1 MADTIEKV
9 YCTGDGGNDNLAAAL
24 LARGRDN
31 DPATMLAA
39 MNGGMGGGWN
49 NPFAYIMM
57 LGMFRFMY
65 GDGWNN
71 GQNGN
76 VQRAEIQS
84 QIDSLRNQMADNH
97 NSDLL
102 MGAIQGNNQ
111 DLKTLAANLN
121 CDFNALQSS
130 VCGIQ
135 AAIQDVGGKVG
146 FSAERV
152 INAANL
158 GNLNIIQQLKDCCCT
173 TQQNINRMGYEN
185 QLGQKDII
193 NAMQQG
199 FCYTNT
205 GLERGF
211 SNLGNLIQT
220 VVCDL
225 KTSGKENTQRIVDV
239 LNNHWEQDLRIQL
252 EDSKRREQTG
262 FIIQQLKTTTTT
274 TGA

>member
-49 NPFAYIMM
+49 NPFAYMMM

-76 VQRAEIQS
+76 IQRAEIQS

-130 VCGIQ
+130 VCSIQ

>member
-49 NPFAYIMM
+49 NPFAYMMM

-65 GDGWNN
+65 GDGWN

-225 KTSGKENTQRIVDV
+225 KNSGKDNTQRIVDV

>member
-31 DPATMLAA
+31 DPATML
-39 MNGGMGGGWN
+39 
-49 NPFAYIMM
+49 
-57 LGMFRFMY
+57 
-65 GDGWNN
+65 
-71 GQNGN
+71 
-76 VQRAEIQS
+76 
-84 QIDSLRNQMADNH
+84 
-97 NSDLL
+97 
-102 MGAIQGNNQ
+102 
-111 DLKTLAANLN
+111 
-121 CDFNALQSS
+121 
-130 VCGIQ
+130 

-225 KTSGKENTQRIVDV
+225 KNSGKDNTQRIVDV

>member
-49 NPFAYIMM
+49 NPFAYMMM

-65 GDGWNN
+65 GDGWN

-84 QIDSLRNQMADNH
+84 QIDSLRNQMSDNH

-173 TQQNINRMGYEN
+173 TQQNITRMGYEN

-211 SNLGNLIQT
+211 SNIGNLIQS

>member
-1 MADTIEKV
+1 MMAWMRDWNNR
-9 YCTGDGGNDNLAAAL
+9 GGNLQDTELQNQIASLRTQMQDGNNTAL
-24 LARGRDN
+24 LMDAVKGN
-31 DPATMLAA
+31 GVALGQLA
-39 MNGGMGGGWN
+39 
-49 NPFAYIMM
+49 
-57 LGMFRFMY
+57 
-65 GDGWNN
+65 
-71 GQNGN
+71 Q
-76 VQRAEIQS
+76 
-84 QIDSLRNQMADNH
+84 
-97 NSDLL
+97 
-102 MGAIQGNNQ
+102 
-111 DLKTLAANLN
+111 NLN
-121 CDFNALQSS
+121 CDMNHLQNA
-130 VCGIQ
+130 VCGVQ

-225 KTSGKENTQRIVDV
+225 KNSGKDNTQRIVDV
-239 LNNHWEQDLRIQL
+239 LNNHWQQDLQIQL